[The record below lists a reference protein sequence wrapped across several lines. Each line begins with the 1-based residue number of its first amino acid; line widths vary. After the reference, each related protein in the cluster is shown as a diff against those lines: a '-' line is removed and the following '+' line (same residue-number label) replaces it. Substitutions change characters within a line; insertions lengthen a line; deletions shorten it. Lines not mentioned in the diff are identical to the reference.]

1 MGRDIKHV
9 KSSDGGIVL
18 RHPRLMISTEWVD
31 DMRRWHQVPC
41 GNLFLI
47 ITRGFYIQTSANL
60 LVLQKAKGM
69 QVTDL
74 VSFKTGNASHP
85 I

>member
-1 MGRDIKHV
+1 MWVETKKHV
-9 KSSDGGIVL
+9 KRLDGGIVL
-18 RHPRLMISTEWVD
+18 RHPRLMNSTKWVD
-31 DMRRWHQVPC
+31 DMRRWPQVSYGDILNYYPRLLHAST
-41 GNLFLI
+41 NW
-47 ITRGFYIQTSANL
+47 
-60 LVLQKAKGM
+60 LVLHKAKGM